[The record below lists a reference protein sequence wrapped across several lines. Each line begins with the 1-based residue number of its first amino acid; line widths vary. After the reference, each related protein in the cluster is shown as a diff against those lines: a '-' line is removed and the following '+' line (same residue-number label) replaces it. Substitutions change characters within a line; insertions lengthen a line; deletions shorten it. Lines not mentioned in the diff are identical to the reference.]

1 MNYHRNINHKV
12 TIDERV
18 LILIKRNVKL
28 NFYVGFLKYSHLE
41 ELKKEVIEAANF
53 YQSFFILVVA
63 VAFGPY
69 RIRDWL
75 W

>member
-1 MNYHRNINHKV
+1 MK
-12 TIDERV
+12 TKRV

-69 RIRDWL
+69 RMKESWQKIIKFYKDKR
-75 W
+75 